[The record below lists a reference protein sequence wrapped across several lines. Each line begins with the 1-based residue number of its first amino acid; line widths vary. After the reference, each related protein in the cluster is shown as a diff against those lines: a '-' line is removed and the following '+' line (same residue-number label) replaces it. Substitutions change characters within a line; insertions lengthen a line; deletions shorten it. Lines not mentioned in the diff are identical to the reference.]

1 MRCEW
6 VTISPLDW
14 RVDIDHMRCTSLLLT
29 LFAVLCQAAT
39 PPATLHPTRQQL
51 IGAWRLVR
59 IEVAGAKGPITDPFY
74 QANSSG
80 LLIYDPSGWMSV
92 QISAPH
98 RVGWPVPAARSAD
111 PPAQD
116 GPLKAAAFDTYY
128 AYFATWT
135 LDEAASVV
143 THHVASSLLPAE
155 DGLDYAQTI
164 VLEDDRLIFRG
175 QDVING
181 ERAVRT
187 KVWERDPAHFTV
199 LRSR

>member
-1 MRCEW
+1 MA
-6 VTISPLDW
+6 LF
-14 RVDIDHMRCTSLLLT
+14 LT

-59 IEVAGAKGPITDPFY
+59 IEVAGANGPITDPFY
-74 QANSSG
+74 QADSSG

-111 PPAQD
+111 PVAQD
-116 GPLKAAAFDTYY
+116 EPLKAAAFDTYY

-135 LDEAASVV
+135 LDAAASVV

-155 DGLDYAQTI
+155 NGRDYAQTI
-164 VLEDDRLIFRG
+164 ALVGDRLIFRG

-187 KVWERDPAHFTV
+187 KVWERDPPHFTV

>member
-1 MRCEW
+1 MRW
-6 VTISPLDW
+6 
-14 RVDIDHMRCTSLLLT
+14 MSLVLT
-29 LFAVLCQAAT
+29 LFAMLCQAAT
-39 PPATLHPTRQQL
+39 PPATPHPTRQQL

-59 IEVAGAKGPITDPFY
+59 IEVAGAKGPIIDPFY

-80 LLIYDPSGWMSV
+80 LLIYDASGWMSV

-98 RVGWPVPAARSAD
+98 RVGWPMPSARFAEYA
-111 PPAQD
+111 AQD

-135 LDEAASVV
+135 LDAAASVV

-164 VLEDDRLIFRG
+164 AFEGDRLIFTG